1 MNLVKNGRTETY
13 DIIRLT
19 TKVLQCRMSIIDVE
33 KMTSNREEK
42 MSNIV
47 LPQRYDWVE
56 FSYKGEDYR
65 GEVRRVLEKPKGM
78 MMVVKIGHVDYRSC
92 YLDQCEK
99 LINISTQPE
108 A

>member
-1 MNLVKNGRTETY
+1 
-13 DIIRLT
+13 
-19 TKVLQCRMSIIDVE
+19 MSIIDVG
-33 KMTSNREEK
+33 KMTSNQEEK

-65 GEVRRVLEKPKGM
+65 GEVRRVYDKPKGM
-78 MMVVKIGHVDYRSC
+78 MMIVKIGHTEYRSC
-92 YLDQCEK
+92 YLEQCEK